1 MVTSTIVTARVI
13 WNTNPWHGPAS
24 LQYLDGDEN
33 PEWRHG
39 EGCGKHQ
46 RHRAASVRSP
56 DSPATASPAWQS
68 HFYTNCPAKL
78 VNLRR
83 ALLFQYYRSGPNHR
97 RNFHDE
103 MTRSLHFRKSSCVPH
118 WSAALGLEL
127 EGSWV
132 LRLSPTELLGRA
144 VPAVLA
150 AFVQKYTS
158 MYVHRLNR
166 LHLLASV

>member
-1 MVTSTIVTARVI
+1 MDPLHFNTWTEMRTPSDVTAKDV
-13 WNTNPWHGPAS
+13 AS
-24 LQYLDGDEN
+24 TSA
-33 PEWRHG
+33 
-39 EGCGKHQ
+39 
-46 RHRAASVRSP
+46 AASVRSP
-56 DSPATASPAWQS
+56 DSPATASAAWQS

-78 VNLRR
+78 INLRR
-83 ALLFQYYRSGPNHR
+83 ALLFQYYRSGPNRR

-150 AFVQKYTS
+150 AFGQKYTS

-166 LHLLASV
+166 LHLLASVV